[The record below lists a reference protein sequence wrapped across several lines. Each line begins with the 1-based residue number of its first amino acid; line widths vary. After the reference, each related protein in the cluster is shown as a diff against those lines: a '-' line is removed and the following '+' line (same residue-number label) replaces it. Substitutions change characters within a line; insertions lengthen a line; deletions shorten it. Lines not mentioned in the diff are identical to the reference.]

1 MVTRVSCATPSL
13 VKGDGT
19 KTDVIF
25 VRSRRSEE
33 PLPRALEDMRHV
45 SSDLRKIGLGLQ
57 ADRLDQIAIEL
68 SRPPTFPGIL
78 ADIGAPHTWVTSAYA
93 RYLAELL
100 TSGAEIIRALMAD
113 AEITGSTDALR
124 RAHVWLK
131 ALQIDDGVERES

>member
-1 MVTRVSCATPSL
+1 
-13 VKGDGT
+13 
-19 KTDVIF
+19 
-25 VRSRRSEE
+25 
-33 PLPRALEDMRHV
+33 MRHV